1 MDMELLK
8 QQFYDVMHKYE
19 IPFAEKGVM
28 ENLEEWWAHK
38 QFLYTLLSKHPNWD
52 EQALALVFR
61 FSEER
66 ELDHNIVDEAKFE
79 MMELAMEC
87 GLSGDTL
94 DNFRAALDAATAS
107 YSRVPDEGLLTIIE
121 KCGGITCAP
130 GQKASRI
137 INKLCLHFG
146 LEI

>member
-28 ENLEEWWAHK
+28 ENLEGWWAHK

-79 MMELAMEC
+79 MMELAREC
-87 GLSGDTL
+87 GIQSLCGSL
-94 DNFRAALDAATAS
+94 AAIRFCPWTELMATTA
-107 YSRVPDEGLLTIIE
+107 RQVV
-121 KCGGITCAP
+121 
-130 GQKASRI
+130 
-137 INKLCLHFG
+137 
-146 LEI
+146 